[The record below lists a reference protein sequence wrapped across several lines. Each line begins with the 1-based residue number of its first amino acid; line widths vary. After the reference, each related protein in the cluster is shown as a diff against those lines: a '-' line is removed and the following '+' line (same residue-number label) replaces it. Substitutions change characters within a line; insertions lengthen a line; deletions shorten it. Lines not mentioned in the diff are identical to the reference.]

1 MVAAKPWPNVP
12 LKQVSPGQG
21 VPVVAQ
27 WTRIRLG
34 TMRSPVRSL
43 ALLSRLRIWPCR
55 ELWCRSQTQRD
66 PVLLRLWCGVPA
78 VVLIRPLAW
87 EAPYAAGRAL
97 QRREKKKKNHR
108 QPLLE
113 GKKQLALG
121 LNKDQAHF
129 NPVILLI
136 GLQIQ
141 GSVAINLDS

>member
-1 MVAAKPWPNVP
+1 MP
-12 LKQVSPGQG
+12 
-21 VPVVAQ
+21 
-27 WTRIRLG
+27 R
-34 TMRSPVRSL
+34 VR
-43 ALLSRLRIWPCR
+43 
-55 ELWCRSQTQRD
+55 
-66 PVLLRLWCGVPA
+66 
-78 VVLIRPLAW
+78 
-87 EAPYAAGRAL
+87 PYKEG
-97 QRREKKKKNHR
+97 KKKKKENNR